1 VRPPQWDEL
10 ERRLQRAAPVPAFDP
25 SSWDGLGEP
34 VGRYLRAAIAE
45 GTPLCSGARLRMHG
59 SIRLGRWLPFRAE
72 QILAPRAG
80 TVWSARVAGVI
91 SGSDQYL
98 DGSGAMDWRL
108 FGRVPVMSASGDD
121 VTRSAAGRVAG
132 ESIWV
137 PTALLADGIG
147 ALRSLDDDKVGVR
160 LVVGAETIGV
170 THRIAEDGRIL
181 TSEFQR
187 WGDPDR
193 TGSFGW
199 HRFGVEATGWRSFGG
214 VTIPHEGRAGWHI
227 GTSRW
232 STGEFFRFAI
242 DRYALIAPGASVETL
257 ARSA

>member
-1 VRPPQWDEL
+1 MRPVQWDEL
-10 ERRLQRAAPVPAFDP
+10 ERRLQAAPPAAAFEP
-25 SSWDGLGEP
+25 SAWDGLGEP
-34 VGRYLRAAIAE
+34 VRRYLRAAIAE
-45 GTPLCSGARLRMHG
+45 GTPLCAGARLRMHG

-72 QILAPRAG
+72 QVLAPTAG

-91 SGSDQYL
+91 SGSDRYL
-98 DGSGAMDWRL
+98 DGCGAMDWRL

-137 PTALLADGIG
+137 PTALVSDHSA
-147 ALRSLDDDKVGVR
+147 ALRSLDDDKVGVH
-160 LVVGAETIGV
+160 LVVGPETIDV
-170 THRIAEDGRIL
+170 THRIAEDGRL
-181 TSEFQR
+181 LASEFRR

-193 TGSFGW
+193 TGSFSW
-199 HRFGVEATGWRSFGG
+199 HRFGVEVTGWRSFGG

-242 DRYALIAPGASVETL
+242 DRYDLIAPRTPVGNLSRSV
-257 ARSA
+257 